1 MSSAV
6 IPKERLTAYQRW
18 ELASFDDE
26 QGEYGASGKNNVSS
40 LEAIKEAARASGHAE
55 GFAEGLRESQA
66 HSEALRERLNEL
78 FKNTQSQLSSIQEQ
92 LSEQTLELALTLA
105 KAMLHQ
111 ALNVKPELI
120 LPVVREAIGKLP
132 AISGHAHLLLN
143 PDDLKLVNELM
154 KDELAAYG
162 IKTRP
167 DISLQRGGCRI
178 ETHTG
183 AADASIESR
192 WQRISKA
199 LGQNNDWLD
208 EA

>member
-1 MSSAV
+1 MSSIV

-26 QGEYGASGKNNVSS
+26 SDEHGHGAAS
-40 LEAIKEAARASGHAE
+40 LDSIRDAARSSGHAE
-55 GFAEGLRESQA
+55 GFAEGLKEGRE
-66 HSEALRERLNEL
+66 HTEALRERLDSLFENTRNEL
-78 FKNTQSQLSSIQEQ
+78 SGLHEQ
-92 LSEQTLELALTLA
+92 IAEQTLDLALTLA

-120 LPVVREAIGKLP
+120 LPVVRDAIGKLP
-132 AISGHAHLLLN
+132 ALSGHTHLLLN
-143 PDDLKLVNELM
+143 PDDLKLVNEMM
-154 KDELAAYG
+154 KDELAAFG

-167 DISLQRGGCRI
+167 DVSLLRGGCRI
-178 ETHTG
+178 ETHTSE
-183 AADASIESR
+183 ADASIDSR

-199 LGQNNDWLD
+199 LGKDNDWME

>member
-26 QGEYGASGKNNVSS
+26 QDECGASGKNNVSS

-55 GFAEGLRESQA
+55 GFAEGLNESRA
-66 HSEALRERLNEL
+66 HSEALRTRMNEL
-78 FKNTQSQLSSIQEQ
+78 FENTQSQLASIQEQ

-111 ALNVKPELI
+111 ALNIKPELI

-167 DISLQRGGCRI
+167 DVSLHRGGCRI

-199 LGQNNDWLD
+199 LGQSNDWLE

>member
-1 MSSAV
+1 MSSVV

-26 QGEYGASGKNNVSS
+26 QGEIGAPGKNNVSS

-55 GFAEGLRESQA
+55 GFAEGLKESRA

-78 FKNTQSQLSSIQEQ
+78 FENTQSQLVSIQDQ

-120 LPVVREAIGKLP
+120 LPVVRDAISKLP

-167 DISLQRGGCRI
+167 DITLQRGGCRI

-183 AADASIESR
+183 AAEASVESR

>member
-1 MSSAV
+1 MSSIV

-18 ELASFDDE
+18 ELASFDE
-26 QGEYGASGKNNVSS
+26 EAGEHDAHGKANVSS
-40 LEAIKEAARASGHAE
+40 LDAIREAAHSNGYAD
-55 GFAEGLRESQA
+55 GFAEGLKEGRA
-66 HSEALRERLNEL
+66 HSDALRESLGGLLENTRAEL
-78 FKNTQSQLSSIQEQ
+78 ATLQEQ
-92 LSEQTLELALTLA
+92 ISGQTLELALTLA
-105 KAMLHQ
+105 KAMLYQ
-111 ALNVKPELI
+111 TLKVRPEYL

-132 AISGHAHLLLN
+132 AVSGQTHLLLN
-143 PDDLKLVNELM
+143 PDDYKLVNELM

-167 DISLQRGGCRI
+167 DVSLLRGGCRI

-192 WQRISKA
+192 WQSICRA
-199 LGQNNDWLD
+199 LGQSNEWLD

>member
-26 QGEYGASGKNNVSS
+26 LGEQGVGRDNVSS
-40 LEAIKEAARASGHAE
+40 LEAIKEAARVAGHSE
-55 GFAEGLRESQA
+55 GFAEGLRESRE
-66 HSEALRERLNEL
+66 HSEVLRTRLQEL
-78 FKNTQSQLSSIQEQ
+78 FENTQSQLSSIQEQ

-111 ALNVKPELI
+111 ALNIKPELI
-120 LPVVREAIGKLP
+120 LPVVRDAISKLP
-132 AISGHAHLLLN
+132 AISGHTHLLLN

-167 DISLQRGGCRI
+167 DITLQRGGCKI

-183 AADASIESR
+183 AADASTESR
-192 WQRISKA
+192 WQRICKA
-199 LGQNNDWLD
+199 LGQDNNWL
-208 EA
+208 EQA